1 MKNPKSLLIALALAL
16 LATSAQCR
24 YVKQREVTLL
34 ELTEP
39 RQVVVARQNIR
50 EGERLDETMFKVQAF
65 PAKYVQPKAIGEID
79 VVLGQIASGPI
90 SENEQLMANKLLR
103 SNEAGLAW
111 KVSKGSRAVAM
122 NVNEVSA
129 VGGHIRPRNFVD
141 VLGTFDFGENDK
153 VEMRT
158 ITLFQNVW
166 VLAVGSDLGQPV
178 VVSDDSRSGG
188 ANVKMKGFT
197 ISLALP
203 PQDAQKLVLAQ
214 SIGELTL
221 TLRGRFEDKKEVDLK
236 PASVNS
242 TLNIKKQVRYRRNRS
257 FGVYGP
263 GGF

>member
-1 MKNPKSLLIALALAL
+1 LKNPKSLLIALALAL

-50 EGERLDETMFKVQAF
+50 EGERLDETMFEVQAF

-90 SENEQLMANKLLR
+90 SEGEQLMANKLLR

-111 KVSKGSRAVAM
+111 KVSKGSRAIAM
-122 NVNEVSA
+122 TVNEVSA

-141 VLGTFDFGENDK
+141 VLGTFDFGEGDK
-153 VEMRT
+153 TEMRT

-166 VLAVGSDLGQPV
+166 VLAVGSDLGQPTV
-178 VVSDDSRSGG
+178 VGADAQSG
-188 ANVKMKGFT
+188 NSKIKMNGFT
-197 ISLALP
+197 ISLALS
-203 PQDAQKLVLAQ
+203 PQDAQKMVLAQ
-214 SIGELTL
+214 SIGDLTL
-221 TLRGRFEDKKEVDLK
+221 TLRGRFEDKKKVVLDA
-236 PASVNS
+236 ASVNS
-242 TLNIKKQVRYRRNRS
+242 TLGIKKQVRYRRSRS

>member
-16 LATSAQCR
+16 FATSAQCR

-39 RQVVVARQNIR
+39 RTVVVARQNIR
-50 EGERLDETMFKVQAF
+50 EGERLDETMFEIQAI
-65 PAKYVQPKAIGEID
+65 PAKYVQPKAIGEVD

-90 SENEQLMANKLLR
+90 SEGEQLMANKLLR

-111 KVSKGSRAVAM
+111 KVSKGSRAIAM
-122 NVNEVSA
+122 SVDELSG

-141 VLGTFDFGENDK
+141 VLGTFDFGEGDK

-178 VVSDDSRSGG
+178 VVGADGSSG
-188 ANVKMKGFT
+188 ADNKNTNGFT
-197 ISLALP
+197 ISLALSP
-203 PQDAQKLVLAQ
+203 DDAQKLVLAQ
-214 SIGELTL
+214 SIGDLTL
-221 TLRGRFEDKKEVDLK
+221 TLRGRFEDKKEVTLQA
-236 PASVNS
+236 ASVNS
-242 TLNIKKQVRYRRNRS
+242 TLGIKKQVRYRRNRS

>member
-1 MKNPKSLLIALALAL
+1 LKNPKSLLIALALAL

-50 EGERLDETMFKVQAF
+50 EGERLDETMFEVQAI
-65 PAKYVQPKAIGEID
+65 PAKYVQPKAIGEVD

-90 SENEQLMANKLLR
+90 SEGEQLMANKLLR

-122 NVNEVSA
+122 TVDEVTA

-141 VLGTFDFGENDK
+141 VLGTFDFGEGDK

-166 VLAVGSDLGQPV
+166 VLAVGSDLGQPAV
-178 VVSDDSRSGG
+178 VGAEAQSGG
-188 ANVKMKGFT
+188 NMKMNGFT
-197 ISLALP
+197 ISLALNP
-203 PQDAQKLVLAQ
+203 EDSQKLVLAQ
-214 SIGELTL
+214 SIGDLTL
-221 TLRGRFEDKKEVDLK
+221 TLRGRFEDKKEVTLQ

-242 TLNIKKQVRYRRNRS
+242 TLGIKKQVRYRRSRS

>member
-50 EGERLDETMFKVQAF
+50 EGERLDETMFEVQAI
-65 PAKYVQPKAIGEID
+65 PAKYVQPKAIGEVD

-90 SENEQLMANKLLR
+90 SEGEQLMANKLLR

-122 NVNEVSA
+122 TVDEITA

-141 VLGTFDFGENDK
+141 VLGTFDFGEGDK

-166 VLAVGSDLGQPV
+166 VLAVGSDLGQPAV
-178 VVSDDSRSGG
+178 VGAETQSGS
-188 ANVKMKGFT
+188 NMKMNGFT
-197 ISLALP
+197 ISLALNP
-203 PQDAQKLVLAQ
+203 EDSQKLVLAQ
-214 SIGELTL
+214 SIGDLTL
-221 TLRGRFEDKKEVDLK
+221 TLRGRFEDKKEVVLQ

-242 TLNIKKQVRYRRNRS
+242 TLGIKKQVRYRRSRS